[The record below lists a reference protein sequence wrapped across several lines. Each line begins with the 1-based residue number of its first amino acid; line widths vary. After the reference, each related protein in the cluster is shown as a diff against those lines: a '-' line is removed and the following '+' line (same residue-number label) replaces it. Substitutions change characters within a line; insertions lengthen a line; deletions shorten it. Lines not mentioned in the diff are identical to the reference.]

1 MGCNITFP
9 LPSGRGYCRR
19 QEERGKVGQGRSPF
33 LLRDINSL
41 LLSVVE
47 LCDKISS
54 MLVPGKIVLDHAFA
68 NHYAVGAFNA
78 NNMEQVQAIV
88 DAAAETQSPVFIQVS
103 RGALKYSRLV
113 YLKHIIQAAAEEHPE
128 LPIVMHLDHGNGL
141 EVVKT
146 AIGLG
151 FTSVM
156 IDGSLDEA
164 GKRALSFEEN
174 LAVTKAVLDY
184 ARPFGVSVEAEL
196 GTIGGVEDGAGVKRI
211 HVTDPDQAVQF
222 MAAAPVDSLAIA
234 IGTSHGAT
242 KFEGECVL
250 AHDVQQEIH
259 RRLPTTPLVMHG
271 SSSVPPELVAVV
283 NQFGGKM
290 PNSKGVDIAQLQ
302 ETIKHGVSKI
312 NVDTDGRIA
321 MTGAIRKFLAE
332 HPDKFDLREYM
343 TPAREALKQMVK
355 ARMIAFGC
363 AGQAPLIQQ
372 TGLNK
377 LP

>member
-1 MGCNITFP
+1 
-9 LPSGRGYCRR
+9 
-19 QEERGKVGQGRSPF
+19 
-33 LLRDINSL
+33 
-41 LLSVVE
+41 
-47 LCDKISS
+47 
-54 MLVPGKIVLDHAFA
+54 MLVPGKIILDHAFE

-78 NNMEQVQAIV
+78 NNMEQVQAII

-103 RGALKYSRLV
+103 RGALKYSRLI

-128 LPIVMHLDHGNGL
+128 IPVVMHLDHGNGL

-156 IDGSLDEA
+156 IDGSLDES
-164 GKRALSFEEN
+164 GKRALTYDEN
-174 LAVTKAVLDY
+174 LAVTKSVLEY

-211 HVTDPDQAVQF
+211 HVTDPAQAAEFVK
-222 MAAAPVDSLAIA
+222 AAPVDSLAIA

-242 KFEGECVL
+242 KFSGDCVL

-259 RRLPTTPLVMHG
+259 RLLPNTPLVMHG
-271 SSSVPPELVAVV
+271 SSSVPPELVAIV
-283 NQFGGKM
+283 NQYGGKM

-312 NVDTDGRIA
+312 NVDTDGRIT
-321 MTGAIRKFLAE
+321 MTGAIRKFMAE
-332 HPDKFDLREYM
+332 HPDKFDVREYM
-343 TPAREALKQMVK
+343 GPARDALKEMVK
-355 ARMIAFGC
+355 ARMIAFGS
-363 AGQAPLIQQ
+363 AGQAPKIKQITLEEAKQFYAR
-372 TGLNK
+372 
-377 LP
+377 

>member
-1 MGCNITFP
+1 
-9 LPSGRGYCRR
+9 
-19 QEERGKVGQGRSPF
+19 
-33 LLRDINSL
+33 
-41 LLSVVE
+41 
-47 LCDKISS
+47 
-54 MLVPGKIVLDHAFA
+54 MLVPGKIILDHAFQ
-68 NHYAVGAFNA
+68 NNYAVGAFNA

-128 LPIVMHLDHGNGL
+128 VPIAMHLDHGNGL

-156 IDGSLDEA
+156 IDGSLDES
-164 GKRALSFEEN
+164 GKKALSFEEN
-174 LAVTKAVLDY
+174 LAVTQAVLDY

-211 HVTDPDQAVQF
+211 HVTDPAQAEEFVK
-222 MAAAPVDSLAIA
+222 AAPVDSLAIA
-234 IGTSHGAT
+234 IGTSHGST
-242 KFEGECVL
+242 KFSGECIL

-259 RRLPTTPLVMHG
+259 RRLPNLPLVMHG
-271 SSSVPPELVAVV
+271 SSSVPPELVAIV

-290 PNSKGVDIAQLQ
+290 PNTKGVDIAQLQ

-321 MTGAIRKFLAE
+321 MTGAIRKFFAE
-332 HPDKFDLREYM
+332 HPDKFDIREYM
-343 TPAREALKQMVK
+343 GPARDALKEMVK
-355 ARMIAFGC
+355 ARMIAFGA
-363 AGQAPLIQQ
+363 AGNAPKIKQITLEEAKQFYAR
-372 TGLNK
+372 
-377 LP
+377 

>member
-1 MGCNITFP
+1 
-9 LPSGRGYCRR
+9 
-19 QEERGKVGQGRSPF
+19 
-33 LLRDINSL
+33 
-41 LLSVVE
+41 
-47 LCDKISS
+47 

-103 RGALKYSRLV
+103 RGALKYSRLI

-128 LPIVMHLDHGNGL
+128 VPIVMHLDHGNSL

-156 IDGSLDEA
+156 IDGSLDES
-164 GKRALSFEEN
+164 GKKALSFEEN
-174 LAVTKAVLDY
+174 LALTKSVLEY

-211 HVTDPDQAVQF
+211 HVTDPAQAEEFVKQ
-222 MAAAPVDSLAIA
+222 APVDSLAIA

-242 KFEGECVL
+242 KFSGECVL

-259 RRLPTTPLVMHG
+259 RRLPHTPLVMHG
-271 SSSVPPELVAVV
+271 SSSVPEELVAIV
-283 NQFGGKM
+283 NTYGGKM
-290 PNSKGVDIAQLQ
+290 PNTKGVDIPQLQ
-302 ETIKHGVSKI
+302 QTIQHGVSKV
-312 NVDTDGRIA
+312 NVDTDGRIV
-321 MTGAIRKFLAE
+321 MTGAIRKFFVE
-332 HPDKFDLREYM
+332 HPDKFDVREYM
-343 TPAREALKQMVK
+343 GPARDALRDMIKG
-355 ARMIAFGC
+355 RMIAFGS
-363 AGQAPLIQQ
+363 AGQGPKIKQINLEQAKQFYAR
-372 TGLNK
+372 
-377 LP
+377 